1 VGFRRACLLTITAAV
16 AAVTACAEPS
26 ATSGATPLTLVGA
39 PAATSLTLRDAAEGQ
54 EGVAS
59 TDGEVRLRT
68 ALRVDDDA
76 TARLCGVLVGRA
88 LEAGLL
94 INVTRDRVIRMLPP
108 LLINKTEADEII
120 KILVPLIKAFN
131 AEQ

>member
-1 VGFRRACLLTITAAV
+1 
-16 AAVTACAEPS
+16 
-26 ATSGATPLTLVGA
+26 
-39 PAATSLTLRDAAEGQ
+39 
-54 EGVAS
+54 
-59 TDGEVRLRT
+59 
-68 ALRVDDDA
+68 
-76 TARLCGVLVGRA
+76 VGRA

-108 LLINKTEADEII
+108 LLINKAEADEIV

>member
-1 VGFRRACLLTITAAV
+1 
-16 AAVTACAEPS
+16 
-26 ATSGATPLTLVGA
+26 
-39 PAATSLTLRDAAEGQ
+39 
-54 EGVAS
+54 
-59 TDGEVRLRT
+59 
-68 ALRVDDDA
+68 
-76 TARLCGVLVGRA
+76 LVGRA

>member
-1 VGFRRACLLTITAAV
+1 MLGIEL
-16 AAVTACAEPS
+16 EKP
-26 ATSGATPLTLVGA
+26 
-39 PAATSLTLRDAAEGQ
+39 
-54 EGVAS
+54 
-59 TDGEVRLRT
+59 
-68 ALRVDDDA
+68 
-76 TARLCGVLVGRA
+76 CGVLVGRA

>member
-1 VGFRRACLLTITAAV
+1 MLGIEL
-16 AAVTACAEPS
+16 EKP
-26 ATSGATPLTLVGA
+26 
-39 PAATSLTLRDAAEGQ
+39 
-54 EGVAS
+54 
-59 TDGEVRLRT
+59 
-68 ALRVDDDA
+68 
-76 TARLCGVLVGRA
+76 CGVLVGRA

-108 LLINKTEADEII
+108 LLINKTEADELI